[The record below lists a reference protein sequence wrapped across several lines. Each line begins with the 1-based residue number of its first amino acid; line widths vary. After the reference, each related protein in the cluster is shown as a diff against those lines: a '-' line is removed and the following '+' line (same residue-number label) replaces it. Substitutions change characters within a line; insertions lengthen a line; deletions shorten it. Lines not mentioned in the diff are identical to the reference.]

1 MVKWTV
7 AFLLFFCQQ
16 INASSVISNYAFSA
30 DITPAD
36 DQLQRL
42 QLPMEVL
49 LNTTQGN
56 LADITVFDQNGNEL
70 PHTLVKAITPDL
82 ILQTELDFHA
92 FDNFRRQQSK
102 VVTTRQQNQQQGQ
115 LSEIE
120 ITEKIA
126 AKQRVTD
133 YLVELPQ
140 QLQLDYLELE
150 WNQQPENQ
158 MLSVRLEV
166 GSSLDDLHVID
177 PDKTLSNINPDEP
190 HWRRINKLP
199 VGQKYLRI
207 TPASHIDHFEL
218 TGISGFYR
226 QRQSPAL
233 LTHTVEYSKVT
244 IQDNIYLYFETPVA
258 LPAEALRIIPGQP
271 HSVIK
276 ADIYASSNDFEHKRQ
291 IRRGISQHNITAGDI
306 EPSKPILLPQRR
318 QQRHW
323 WISLQP
329 QSSSLPEIQ
338 LLYPQ
343 YELIFL
349 ASDNPPFTLAWGNY
363 QRLTNRT
370 NLAELVKAD
379 LEQPENRG
387 VSVSLKN
394 VQPAGGISRLSAEPA
409 LPWKKWTLWILLLL
423 AVLVTGRMAYRL
435 YRDMNDPSL

>member
-7 AFLLFFCQQ
+7 TFLLFFCQQ
-16 INASSVISNYAFSA
+16 ATASSVISDYAFSA

-36 DQLQRL
+36 GQLHRL

-56 LADITVFDQNGNEL
+56 LADIAVFDQNGNEL
-70 PHTLVKAITPDL
+70 PHTLVKASTPDL
-82 ILQTELDFHA
+82 ILQTELDFHT

-140 QLQLDYLELE
+140 QQQLDYLELE
-150 WNQQPENQ
+150 WNQQPKNQ
-158 MLSVRLEV
+158 MLSVRLE
-166 GSSLDDLHVID
+166 
-177 PDKTLSNINPDEP
+177 EP

-199 VGQKYLRI
+199 VRKRYLRI

-226 QRQSPAL
+226 QQQSPAL

-258 LPAEALRIIPGQP
+258 LPAEALRIVPGQP

-343 YELIFL
+343 FEIIFL
-349 ASDNPPFTLAWGNY
+349 ASDNPPFTVAWGNY
-363 QRLTNRT
+363 QRLTNKT

-379 LEQPENRG
+379 LKQPENRG
-387 VSVSLKN
+387 VSVSLQN

-409 LPWKKWTLWILLLL
+409 LPWKKWMLWILLVL
-423 AVLVTGRMAYRL
+423 ATLVTGRMAYRL
-435 YRDMNDPSL
+435 YRDMNDSSL